1 MNQSD
6 PPPLPSVLGR
16 LLTTARSVE
25 ARLEAELAE
34 LDLSLAK
41 AKVLRILSQEDGPQA
56 LSRLAERGHCVKS
69 NITQLV
75 DRLEADGLVRRTE
88 DPSDGRIRL
97 ASLTAQGQRVCRRA
111 VEIIQHHERLVAEA
125 LSDRDAATL
134 ARVLDRLQAQSGT
147 PEGRIA
153 PS

>member
-6 PPPLPSVLGR
+6 PPALPSVLGR
-16 LLTTARSVE
+16 LLTTSRAIE

-34 LDLSLAK
+34 LGLSLAK

-56 LSRLAERGHCVKS
+56 LSRLAERGQCVKS
-69 NITQLV
+69 NITQLI

-97 ASLTAQGQRVCRRA
+97 AGLTAQGQRVCRRA
-111 VEIIQHHERLVAEA
+111 MEVIRNHEQLVAEA

-134 ARVLDRLQAQSGT
+134 ARVLDRLQVQSES

>member
-6 PPPLPSVLGR
+6 PPALPSVLGR

-75 DRLEADGLVRRTE
+75 DRLDKDGLVRRVNDSE
-88 DPSDGRIRL
+88 DRRIRR
-97 ASLTAQGQRVCRRA
+97 AQLTPAGRKAYAEGTRIVGVQEKA
-111 VEIIQHHERLVAEA
+111 VAGA
-125 LSDRDAATL
+125 LSRADAAAL
-134 ARVLDRLQAQSGT
+134 ARALELLQG
-147 PEGRIA
+147 
-153 PS
+153 

>member
-1 MNQSD
+1 MNQFD
-6 PPPLPSVLGR
+6 PPAIPSVLGR
-16 LLTTARSVE
+16 LLTTARAVE
-25 ARLEAELAE
+25 VRLEAQLAE
-34 LDLSLAK
+34 AGLSLAK

-56 LSRLAERGHCVKS
+56 LSRLAERGQCVKS

-97 ASLTAQGQRVCRRA
+97 ASLTAQGQKACRRA
-111 VEIIQHHERLVAEA
+111 VAIIEEHEQMVAEA

-134 ARVLDRLQAQSGT
+134 TRVLDRLHVQSEG